1 MDPLSPA
8 VTKEPAIE
16 EQPAIAQAVAAA
28 VAEKDQTIAD
38 LQTKVGVMTGER
50 QTRLAEL
57 DALILDLNGQVQ
69 AACKERAALQR
80 EVAYLREPLPQ
91 PPVRVQF

>member
-1 MDPLSPA
+1 MDTLTPD
-8 VTKEPAIE
+8 VTKDPVLD

-38 LQTKVGVMTGER
+38 LKTKVAVMTGAR

-57 DALILDLNGQVQ
+57 DALILDLNGQLQ
-69 AACKERAALQR
+69 DACTERAALQR
-80 EVAYLREPLPQ
+80 EVAYLRDPIPL
-91 PPVRVQF
+91 PPVRCQF